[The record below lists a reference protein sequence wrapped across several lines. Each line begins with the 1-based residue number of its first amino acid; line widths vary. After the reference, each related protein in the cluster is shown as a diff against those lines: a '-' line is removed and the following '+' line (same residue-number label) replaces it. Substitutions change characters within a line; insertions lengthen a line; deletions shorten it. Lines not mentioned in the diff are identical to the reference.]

1 MRASRRA
8 FASGLATAVVA
19 LMAGCVGGGSEQTE
33 TAEGTPNPRLQ
44 VGDRALSSAFP
55 IELVE
60 PDAGEIEGHARGDAR
75 IGSVHWHE
83 DERHTHWHFGP
94 LEVPRSGERE
104 VRVRFVDSD
113 LEAVPLGDGEPFGA
127 DVFLAAADPEGFLS
141 IEQDGGQIT
150 LVGEAVGEGRLGF
163 ELRHDGDVAWE
174 APKLDVAVVA
184 AGGGGDG

>member
-1 MRASRRA
+1 MRPSRRA
-8 FASGLATAVVA
+8 FTGGLATVAVSLV
-19 LMAGCVGGGSEQTE
+19 AGCVGGGSEQTE

-83 DERHTHWHFGP
+83 NERHTHWHFGP
-94 LEVPRSGERE
+94 LEVPRDGERE

-113 LEAVPLGDGEPFGA
+113 LEAIPLGDGEPFGA

-141 IEQDGGQIT
+141 IEQAGGRIT
-150 LVGEAVGEGRLGF
+150 LAGEAVGEGRLGF
-163 ELRHDGDVAWE
+163 ELRYDGDVAWE
-174 APKLDVAVVA
+174 APELQTAVVA
-184 AGGGGDG
+184 ESDG